1 MCLACAENLVGDV
14 NLYCVIVRHIIPP
27 HYLKPEINPREKL
40 TTITLCAWFVY
51 TQSSIV
57 NLSRVYEEQYRKEQ
71 RKRKERRERERE
83 REDLMWEDVKTSI
96 QWKGR
101 LITKKSYGITLFYL
115 MGGLFGNQIEL

>member
-83 REDLMWEDVKTSI
+83 RRSDVRRCENKHTM
-96 QWKGR
+96 KGKINYQEK
-101 LITKKSYGITLFYL
+101 LWDHIILFN
-115 MGGLFGNQIEL
+115 GRFVW